1 MDKDDAE
8 EGEGK
13 RGDGDENDDGDAEE
27 VVENAEL
34 RMLVITSSERE
45 GASEK
50 VGKSVDALHKQCW
63 CLPQV
68 SLKEQPS

>member
-13 RGDGDENDDGDAEE
+13 RGDGDENDDDDDAEE

-50 VGKSVDALHKQCW
+50 VGKSVDAVDL
-63 CLPQV
+63 
-68 SLKEQPS
+68 

>member
-13 RGDGDENDDGDAEE
+13 RGDGDENDDDD

-50 VGKSVDALHKQCW
+50 VGKSVDA
-63 CLPQV
+63 V
-68 SLKEQPS
+68 DV

>member
-13 RGDGDENDDGDAEE
+13 RGDGDENDDDD

-50 VGKSVDALHKQCW
+50 VGKSVDAVDKQCW